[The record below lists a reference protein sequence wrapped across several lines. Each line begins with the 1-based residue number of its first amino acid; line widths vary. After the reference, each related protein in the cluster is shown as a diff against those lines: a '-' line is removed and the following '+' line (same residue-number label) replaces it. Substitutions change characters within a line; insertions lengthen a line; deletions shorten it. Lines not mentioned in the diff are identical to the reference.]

1 MEALPALEIIAVVG
15 VTAGYAWLSG
25 ASLPAL
31 RTLTTVAILALLRW
45 LRRSLPLAQALALT
59 AIVLVAADPIAIT
72 TPGFWLSFIAT
83 AILIAL
89 VAPGSG
95 WRAKVEGFAKAQLS
109 VTAVLTPVLA
119 ASFGRISLVAPLANA
134 VAIPAFSLLLLPAV
148 LAGTAVTA
156 LAPAAAAGLW
166 RTLAEVLDH
175 AWPVLEGVASWPGAS
190 WSPAAQPLALL
201 AATGSLAFAAL
212 LVPLAGLR
220 LAAAAML
227 VAITWGGSE
236 RPAAGAFSLAVI
248 DVGQGLA
255 AVVETADHLLVF
267 DTGPR
272 WRSGVPAARVSLL
285 PYLRARGVRDVDLLV
300 VSHDDQDHAGGAEL
314 LRRELNV
321 ERTMTAPGSHLRS
334 DATCRRG
341 EAWKWDGIAFRV
353 VHPPSGFAG
362 SDNDRSCALAVT
374 GPGGTALLLADPEAS
389 AEAALTADDVT
400 AQVVL
405 LPHHGSRSSSSPALV
420 NAVSA
425 RLGIASAGFGNRWGM
440 PDAGVVARWR
450 ASGTTI
456 LDTADTG
463 AIRVRFPATP
473 GQLEVATERHDRR
486 RWWHS
491 GTSG

>member
-1 MEALPALEIIAVVG
+1 
-15 VTAGYAWLSG
+15 
-25 ASLPAL
+25 
-31 RTLTTVAILALLRW
+31 
-45 LRRSLPLAQALALT
+45 LPLAQALALT

-89 VAPGSG
+89 VVPGSG
-95 WRAKVEGFAKAQLS
+95 WRAKVGGFAKAQLS

-156 LAPAAAAGLW
+156 FAPAAAAGLW

-175 AWPVLEGVASWPGAS
+175 AWPVLEAVASWPGAS

-201 AATGSLAFAAL
+201 VATGGLAFAAL

-220 LAAAAML
+220 LAAVAML

-285 PYLRARGVRDVDLLV
+285 SRRRSA
-300 VSHDDQDHAGGAEL
+300 
-314 LRRELNV
+314 RRE
-321 ERTMTAPGSHLRS
+321 P
-334 DATCRRG
+334 
-341 EAWKWDGIAFRV
+341 
-353 VHPPSGFAG
+353 
-362 SDNDRSCALAVT
+362 
-374 GPGGTALLLADPEAS
+374 
-389 AEAALTADDVT
+389 
-400 AQVVL
+400 
-405 LPHHGSRSSSSPALV
+405 
-420 NAVSA
+420 
-425 RLGIASAGFGNRWGM
+425 
-440 PDAGVVARWR
+440 
-450 ASGTTI
+450 
-456 LDTADTG
+456 
-463 AIRVRFPATP
+463 
-473 GQLEVATERHDRR
+473 
-486 RWWHS
+486 
-491 GTSG
+491 